1 MTIQSRP
8 SPMDPPCPV
17 PTLYYTA
24 WEWVHG
30 GGICMTLCLSPAGG
44 HQCQKA
50 QREIKNILIF
60 SSMALYTHSA
70 LRIKTH
76 AATSWQYTWHPPS
89 GCLVVGQLNSHVTSI
104 MLPCGWPFQLSHEPA
119 LYRTDLGVADLMLEH
134 SWLASF
140 LTHESWHS
148 ELTSA
153 LYTHGKN
160 HPWCSSLI
168 CVVVEIADFS
178 HDVHHWS
185 WLWSKWLT
193 SSMVFITDLCCST
206 NGWLIPWC
214 SSLISV
220 VVQMA
225 DLYYD
230 AHHWSLLWHNGWLLP
245 WCSSLISVVVQMTDF
260 FHGVHHW
267 SLL

>member
-30 GGICMTLCLSPAGG
+30 GGDMHDSLPKPCRG
-44 HQCQKA
+44 
-50 QREIKNILIF
+50 
-60 SSMALYTHSA
+60 SSMSKSPEGDKKYSNLFIHGLIHPFRPSHKNPRRDLVAIHVTSA
-70 LRIKTH
+70 IRLPCGW
-76 AATSWQYTWHPPS
+76 SM
-89 GCLVVGQLNSHVTSI
+89 NSHVTST

-119 LYRTDLGVADLMLEH
+119 LYRTDLGLADLMLEH